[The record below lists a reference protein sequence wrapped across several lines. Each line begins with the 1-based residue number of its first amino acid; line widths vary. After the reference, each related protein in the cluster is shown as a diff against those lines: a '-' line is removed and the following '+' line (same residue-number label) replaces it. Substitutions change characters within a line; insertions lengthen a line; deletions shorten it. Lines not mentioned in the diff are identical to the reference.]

1 MNIDLNYILEDLNG
15 ETLLAKKDCIVLD
28 KDNQVILKEGVPD
41 VIRVDTRESLT
52 AKAVCVNALLG
63 TNLEEATGESKYK
76 RWELAKKIE
85 SSNGT
90 TSLEKEDVVLLKDLI
105 GTAYNPLVVGQLYNI
120 LKTE

>member
-41 VIRVDTRESLT
+41 IIRVDTRESLT
-52 AKAVCVNALLG
+52 AKSVCVNALLG
-63 TNLEEATGESKYK
+63 TNLEEATGESKHK

-85 SSNGT
+85 ASNGT

-120 LKTE
+120 LKTK